1 MPVTNKT
8 YLMNNVK
15 ESHCFVSAAS
25 FVCSIF
31 PFKKNTCYNLMSMKE
46 PLLYLYTTH
55 INKREK
61 ENETLGEL
69 VHSNKY
75 MVGLLPSLACTVYL

>member
-1 MPVTNKT
+1 
-8 YLMNNVK
+8 
-15 ESHCFVSAAS
+15 
-25 FVCSIF
+25 
-31 PFKKNTCYNLMSMKE
+31 MSMKE